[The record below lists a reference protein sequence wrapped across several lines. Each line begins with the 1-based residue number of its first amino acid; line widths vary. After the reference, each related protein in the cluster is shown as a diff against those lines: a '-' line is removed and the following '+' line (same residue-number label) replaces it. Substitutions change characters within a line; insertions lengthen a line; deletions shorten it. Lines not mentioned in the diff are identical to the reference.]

1 MLSLF
6 SWIWSGLLR
15 RLRSATKP
23 LLKLELELLGYLL
36 KSDLWV
42 GKLYGTR

>member
-23 LLKLELELLGYLL
+23 LLKLELLGYLL

-42 GKLYGTR
+42 GKEYGTR